1 MPGPVITPSPTIAT
15 PSGLDE
21 GSSWYPVSALVVPAL
36 AVGLGAAL
44 FAPRGRVAAGARRA
58 AASPIVTYAAAA
70 VLANGMCTLFVP
82 PCVVL
87 SRKHKRVEKGIL
99 SCNVVG

>member
-21 GSSWYPVSALVVPAL
+21 GSSWYPVSALVIPAL

-44 FAPRGRVAAGARRA
+44 FAPRGRVAAGGRA
-58 AASPIVTYAAAA
+58 AASPFVTYAAAS

-82 PCVVL
+82 PCVV
-87 SRKHKRVEKGIL
+87 EKT
-99 SCNVVG
+99 